1 MTNMLPIDHIRLD
14 GNQWFL
20 FSFNISIFV
29 TYIKYPLPPLDWKAW
44 KTYIWEHKQAN
55 RNYSPSRF
63 CILIDNND
71 FYFIFIA
78 IGHAYFYTIS
88 FLGFLRLVSTTWD
101 HEVLPTIRC
110 STSKIFVLFLILANS
125 VILLR
130 YNYRHVLLLI
140 KKLKWTKLYLKGFF
154 S

>member
-1 MTNMLPIDHIRLD
+1 MLPRWVVPKMPWMTTWQTCYPLI
-14 GNQWFL
+14 
-20 FSFNISIFV
+20 IFV
-29 TYIKYPLPPLDWKAW
+29 LMETNDFCFHSTSHFLLRILPFASTWLKSF
-44 KTYIWEHKQAN
+44 KTYFWENKQAN

-63 CILIDNND
+63 CILIDNKD

-110 STSKIFVLFLILANS
+110 STSKISVLFLILANS

-140 KKLKWTKLYLKGFF
+140 KK
-154 S
+154 